1 MTADEERQL
10 LVALLA
16 LLPKDGTPMTVK
28 QLATATAVSQPT
40 VTNVLFDTWF
50 AKAIGYDLR
59 TDSYFMNPKA
69 V

>member
-1 MTADEERQL
+1 MTDEERQL

-50 AKAIGYDLR
+50 AKEIEFDVQ
-59 TDSYFMNPKA
+59 TDSYFMPRKTA
-69 V
+69 